1 MLRSIAI
8 LVSALFFVSVSGCG
22 SILKGK
28 HQTIEVTS
36 IPPGA
41 TVSIES
47 GLSITTPGELILP
60 RYSNYV
66 LTGSSE
72 EYSKQ
77 QVRLFNEEDI
87 GMAILTGALT
97 GGIGALVDGDA
108 LYNLKPTKVHFDFI
122 EPSNTTKEDYK
133 LAKKHA
139 KLDFDKKKQLKGKC
153 EKTYNSKLKIVSKL
167 EMELE
172 KIKLAIDENNTD
184 KSQEK
189 YAKVH
194 EKLKLAKV
202 ELSTALTELE
212 IANSQYQEAKNNL
225 ENATQNLEDSKKQR

>member
-36 IPPGA
+36 TPPGA

-60 RYSNYV
+60 RGSHYV
-66 LTGSSE
+66 LTGSLEKYSE
-72 EYSKQ
+72 Q
-77 QVRLFNEEDI
+77 QVRLFNEVDA
-87 GMAILTGALT
+87 GMLFLTGVTT
-97 GGIGALVDGDA
+97 GGLGALVDGEA

-122 EPSNTTKEDYK
+122 NPDNTTKENYK
-133 LAKKHA
+133 LAKEYAKHEMNE
-139 KLDFDKKKQLKGKC
+139 KKHVK
-153 EKTYNSKLKIVSKL
+153 EKNEKAYNSKIKNISKL
-167 EMELE
+167 KVALE
-172 KIKLAIDENNTD
+172 KIKLKIDENNTD

-189 YAKVH
+189 YAKMQ

-212 IANSQYQEAKNNL
+212 VANSQYQEAKNNL
-225 ENATQNLEDSKKQR
+225 ENATQNLEDSKK